1 MRRSVAHLFCGAILA
16 SAASAQQ
23 IAALPDNPLTHG
35 GLASDSAI
43 TNRKNA
49 RTITLSIPA
58 PRGAIL
64 DRNGSVIASNR
75 IAWQLGLQFEQFEK
89 ADRPFVIDWARQR
102 LAKAKLLVKD
112 IKEPTDDE
120 LWNHYNDRRWLPL
133 LISTHL
139 HEAEKKK
146 IEPGLPKGLIL
157 HPVYQRYY
165 PGGDSAAH
173 IIGYAGSMGKLPTGP
188 INFEEPMWEETEGRG
203 GLEELYNKNLTGQ
216 PGIKKLLYDEFG
228 RKFPEE
234 QPRRPRPGGTVVS
247 TLNMAWQKHA
257 EQVLKEK
264 SKRGAFVLIDVNTGE
279 VLVMASRP
287 SFDLNQ
293 FIPSISDKELKA
305 LDEDPSAPRFGR
317 AFQSKYPPGSCFK
330 PMVALTAL
338 NSGKIDEDTTI
349 DCPAA
354 ITLGNHTFHNHN
366 KRAAG
371 SINVIQ
377 ALASSNNIW
386 FGKVGMNLGANA
398 FLGTARR
405 FGFGTKTGLDL
416 IGETEGTVPTNEW
429 MMKVHKRPFK
439 DGDDFNL
446 SIGQGSLEVSPL
458 QVAQAMAGI
467 ANGGVLPKL
476 HLVMQ
481 VQDPYGRVI
490 NQAVPDKR
498 NWLGIKLED
507 ILVVRKGMRAVVD
520 GGTGK
525 AAELSF
531 AELCGKTGTA
541 QWNNDRNL
549 AWFAGFLPYDEP
561 RFAFAAVYE
570 GSKGEKPSGGK
581 NAAPIV
587 KSFFEPLKDE
597 FKDILAPA
605 PKAVEVVEEDGAPA
619 EGEGKALEV
628 NEDGVLKAQEVKP
641 LHSDEKSEGTQKADK
656 KEEKKPK
663 KVEPV
668 DEGEG
673 KVAPKAL
680 PVDEEEMEDSTESV
694 PVDD

>member
-1 MRRSVAHLFCGAILA
+1 
-16 SAASAQQ
+16 
-23 IAALPDNPLTHG
+23 LPDKPIPG
-35 GLASDSAI
+35 GSANDASI
-43 TNRKNA
+43 TPRKDA

-58 PRGAIL
+58 PRGPIL
-64 DRNGSVIASNR
+64 DRNGQTLATSRV
-75 IAWQLGLQFEQFEK
+75 AWQLGLQFEQFEK

-102 LAKAKLLVKD
+102 LAKAKTLVKD

-146 IEPGLPKGLIL
+146 IESSLTKGLIL

-165 PGGDSAAH
+165 PGGELAAH

-188 INFEEPMWEETEGRG
+188 INFNEPMWEETEGRG
-203 GLEELYNKNLTGQ
+203 GLEQIYNKDLTGQ
-216 PGIKKLLYDEFG
+216 PGTKKLLFDEHG

-247 TLNMAWQKHA
+247 TLNLEWQKHA
-257 EQVLKEK
+257 EKVLKEK

-287 SFDLNQ
+287 SFNLNV
-293 FIPSISDKELKA
+293 FVPSISDAELKA

-330 PMVALTAL
+330 PIVAMTAL
-338 NSGKIDEDTTI
+338 NNGKITEDTLI
-349 DCPAA
+349 NCPGA

-366 KRAAG
+366 KKAAG

-386 FGKVGMNLGANA
+386 FGKVGMDLGANA
-398 FLGTARR
+398 FLSTARR
-405 FGFGTKTGLDL
+405 FGFGSTTGLDL

-429 MMKVHKRPFK
+429 MMKVHRRNFK

-490 NQAVPDKR
+490 KQAVPDKR
-498 NWLGIKLED
+498 NWLGIDPEH
-507 ILVVRKGMRAVVD
+507 ILTVRKGMREVVD
-520 GGTGK
+520 GGTGRS
-525 AAELSF
+525 AELSF
-531 AELCGKTGTA
+531 TELCGKTGTA

-549 AWFAGFLPYDEP
+549 AWFGGFLPYDEP

-570 GSKGEKPSGGK
+570 GSRGEKPSGGK

-587 KSFFEPLKDE
+587 KAFFEPLKDE
-597 FKDILAPA
+597 FKEILAPA
-605 PKAVEVVEEDGAPA
+605 PKAVEIVEDDGTGAA
-619 EGEGKALEV
+619 EGKAPEV
-628 NEDGVLKAQEVKP
+628 TEDGVLRAQEVQPLDPDGKP
-641 LHSDEKSEGTQKADK
+641 RRAAPVEEEEETPAPRKGRKEKPERAQPV
-656 KEEKKPK
+656 EENTDGVPH
-663 KVEPV
+663 
-668 DEGEG
+668 
-673 KVAPKAL
+673 AL
-680 PVDEEEMEDSTESV
+680 PVEPGDEEMEEDSTESV
-694 PVDD
+694 PVD